1 MRTELEKL
9 LTAKPAMKRL
19 EPDDLELIV
28 AFREEREI
36 GKLLRAVAE
45 RRCGEALDLLRALL
59 RSKVAET
66 LLLWSVGDLFRQALR
81 SAARSRFAGSGRAA
95 AARQPTGT
103 RWGGWPRSGTPYGT
117 SEIAEVAVR
126 NYKREELLQALRAV
140 RRADLGIKSSWKD
153 SRILLEFL
161 IWQIVVGKTTVTE
174 SPLGAEV
181 PPPPAEG

>member
-1 MRTELEKL
+1 
-9 LTAKPAMKRL
+9 MKRL

-36 GKLLRAVAE
+36 SKLLRAVAE
-45 RRCGEALDLLRALL
+45 RKCSEALDLLRALL

-66 LLLWSVGDLFRQALR
+66 LLLWCVGDLFRQALKSAPRASAVPYGAGRGGWAR
-81 SAARSRFAGSGRAA
+81 SAS
-95 AARQPTGT
+95 
-103 RWGGWPRSGTPYGT
+103 PYAT
-117 SEIAEVAVR
+117 AEIAQVALR

-161 IWQIVVGKTTVTE
+161 VWQIVVGKTPVSE
-174 SPLGAEV
+174 SPLGEEV
-181 PPPPAEG
+181 PTPSAEG